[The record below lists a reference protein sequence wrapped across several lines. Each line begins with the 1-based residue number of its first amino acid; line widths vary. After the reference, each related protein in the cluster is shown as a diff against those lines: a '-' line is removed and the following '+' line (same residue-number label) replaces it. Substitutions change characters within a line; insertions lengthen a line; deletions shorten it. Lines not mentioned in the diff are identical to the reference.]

1 MCDKIEFET
10 KNSNDVFESFVAQI
24 GCEYVSDMRFE
35 PYNTVAKSLL
45 RAAVVEKKYALCDIS
60 ALYDY
65 LYGRHIEF
73 SDYAEAE
80 KATEGE
86 EKGA

>member
-1 MCDKIEFET
+1 MCDKTKYET
-10 KNSNDVFESFVAQI
+10 ENSNDAFESFVAQI

-35 PYNTVAKSLL
+35 PYNSVAKSLL
-45 RAAVVEKKYALCDIS
+45 RAAVIDKKYALKDVS

-73 SDYAEAE
+73 GDYAEAE
-80 KATEGE
+80 KATAGE